1 MKDGRGG
8 TSYGDMKIHEKR
20 RWHTSVAAIVRRSYD
35 LGLIGAAEYRRHCQY
50 ISFKGWTKG
59 EPAEPNFQ
67 DPELLPNALEAL
79 GKKIDLTVNTF
90 CSDLH
95 FEPQTFKEVT
105 GVDVPPIQTTKAE
118 VIAMEMGLI
127 GSKRGATS
135 GC

>member
-1 MKDGRGG
+1 
-8 TSYGDMKIHEKR
+8 MKIHEKR